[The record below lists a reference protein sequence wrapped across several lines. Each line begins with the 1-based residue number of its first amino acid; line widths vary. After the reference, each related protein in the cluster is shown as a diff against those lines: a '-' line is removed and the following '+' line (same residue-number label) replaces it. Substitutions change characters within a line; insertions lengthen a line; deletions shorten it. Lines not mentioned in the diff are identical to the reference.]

1 MGKRPAAAA
10 REGLPMA
17 AQRVRIIDIAQ
28 ELGVSTA
35 TVSNVIHGK
44 TKKISDQT
52 VRRVQEALERRQ
64 YVPSMAGILLAQNS
78 SRIVGAAV
86 SGQGPYGCH
95 PLEDSLVSAALS
107 RLSAALQ
114 EAGYFLMVLVA
125 QDWREIPRLAS
136 MWNMEGVIVMG
147 FSQPEWTGLKDGLSV
162 PLVVLD
168 GASDEPVCGP
178 SPDDFGGGR
187 LMGEHFR
194 EMGYRRTLCLASG
207 LTGAEDRRFQGFQ
220 EGLGGGT
227 AEFFQ
232 VPADARERRRFCESQ
247 LDRLNACQAIFALSD
262 TYAAE
267 LAVLL
272 QEKGLRIPED
282 VAVAGFGDTPL
293 SRQVYPPLTTIRQD
307 WDQQARQA
315 VEQLRRLRQDGD
327 APEPVPLPLSL
338 VPRRSTLG
346 RRPQMQ
352 RRARLYP

>member
-1 MGKRPAAAA
+1 
-10 REGLPMA
+10 MA

-168 GASDEPVCGP
+168 GASDESLCGP
-178 SPDDFGGGR
+178 SLDDFGGGR

-232 VPADARERRRFCESQ
+232 VPADVRERRRFCESQ

-262 TYAAE
+262 IYAAE
-267 LAVLL
+267 LSVLL

-327 APEPVPLPLSL
+327 APEPVPLTLSL

-346 RRPQMQ
+346 RRPQMR